1 MKKLMQTS
9 LAAMLLAGVALTASA
24 QELGMG
30 QKSMALGQKI
40 GQEVMEEVKAAGKP
54 TPEAVGKK
62 MVEKLRAN
70 LEEMKKAG
78 VEDCTTLYGADK
90 ASNCQCVTDKTDY
103 EAMFSLMEKQMAN
116 PQTQHTDAINA
127 LKSQAEENYKACELD
142 IKVIQEAAE
151 KAMKAATE
159 KKG

>member
-9 LAAMLLAGVALTASA
+9 LAAMLLAGIALTASA

-40 GQEVMEEVKAAGKP
+40 GQEAAGKP